1 MVPVHGVLSELLAV
15 IVILSELLAVVNG
28 VFGGVGEGGM
38 AGIVHW
44 VPFGVCGYGGV
55 LSGSLTVVDILSE
68 LFAVVIGVFGGVG
81 EGGMAG
87 IAHKVPFGVRG
98 YGASAG
104 AGVCAFCGLAVFAS
118 ATSASQ
124 FSCSGKFLSAQP

>member
-15 IVILSELLAVVNG
+15 VVISSELLAVVNG

-87 IAHKVPFGVRG
+87 IAHKVPGTIWGARVWCLCRCGCMRLLWACCVR
-98 YGASAG
+98 
-104 AGVCAFCGLAVFAS
+104 FCHQRFPV
-118 ATSASQ
+118 
-124 FSCSGKFLSAQP
+124 